1 MHTPQLTT
9 YEHALLLL
17 NQREHACAE
26 IAVKLK
32 QKGHS
37 EEDIDNTIR
46 QLKELN
52 YLNDERFAEIYV
64 RSKANRSLGPTR
76 IKQELLQKGLSSDIA
91 KNAIEEAEFDW
102 YELAKDAK
110 IRKFGEE
117 STQDYKEKSKQMRHL
132 QYRGFDYEQIQYA
145 LSQSD
150 RES

>member
-1 MHTPQLTT
+1 MNTPQLTT
-9 YEHALLLL
+9 YDHALLLL

-26 IAVKLK
+26 VAVKLK

-37 EEDIDNTIR
+37 EEDIDNTIQ

-76 IKQELLQKGLSSDIA
+76 IRQELIQKGLSSDII
-91 KNAIEEAEFDW
+91 KNAIEEAECDW

-110 IRKFGEE
+110 VRKFGEQPA
-117 STQDYKEKSKQMRHL
+117 QDFKEKSKQMRHL
-132 QYRGFDYEQIQYA
+132 QYKGFDYDQIQYA
-145 LSQSD
+145 VSQPD
-150 RES
+150 